1 MIRAK
6 EEVFIVEY
14 GEVGVDGEVSIT
26 LSTDDFKNFLTTL
39 NILMP
44 KRLHIVPLTAC
55 KTYMLR
61 ADDYQLRHNFP
72 YFTNIMTADW
82 DPHSILVVRRQLWHS
97 SFQQNNMRSRS

>member
-6 EEVFIVEY
+6 EEVFIIEY
-14 GEVGVDGEVSIT
+14 GGVGVDGEVSIT

-61 ADDYQLRHNFP
+61 ADDYQLRHNFD
-72 YFTNIMTADW
+72 IMTADW